1 MEPIKK
7 LFTAKVFYGYE
18 AKKSELDSLQ
28 NQFFQN
34 IPGQIQSHVKVKNRI
49 GGVLIVEVTNNN
61 VAHKIKM
68 TSASILKKI
77 NNNASL
83 KLDKIKVRIVVQ
95 SPIPKRQ
102 ANKTTI
108 SSTARMKKLSKEISD
123 SPLKTYLKKI
133 FKNK

>member
-1 MEPIKK
+1 MQPIKK
-7 LFTAKVFYGYE
+7 LFTAKVFYEYE
-18 AKKSELDSLQ
+18 GRKSELASLQ
-28 NQFFQN
+28 NQILQN
-34 IPGQIQSHVKVKNRI
+34 IPCQIQSHVKVKNRI
-49 GGVLIVEVTNNN
+49 GSILIVEVTNNN